1 MVLMNHRFASTA
13 GLCSALL
20 LAVAL
25 NGCATHSQLRKELV
39 RDVRTGQYEHALK
52 DIDKLHEDASK
63 KDLVMDLMDKGMVLH
78 MMGKFKE
85 SNAVLDKAKLKLDE
99 LFGVSVSEELASIAW
114 NDTAASF
121 QGEEFERVMV
131 NAIMA
136 MNYLGM
142 GMLQDAGVEARQI
155 NHKLQLYTDR
165 LAKNKVKTSYDQDP
179 FSQFL
184 TGLVY
189 EAMQEK
195 NDAFRSYEDALNGY
209 EKIRRVMNIPVPETL
224 QAAVLRSAVS
234 LGHAEAIEK
243 YQKPCGHIPESDPS
257 FWTGKAK
264 VVVIAAFGQVAH
276 KESAKWTVVDP
287 MGDVISVAY
296 PVFRRGCSAVSTLEV
311 TSDGR
316 RSAHLAD
323 DVSSLAINVLNDK
336 NDQVKGRATAKAM
349 VRYAAA
355 KATKVVAATTDN
367 TYLQLGMLAANIAVN
382 AVSLADQADT
392 RSWMTL
398 PDQFWISVFPVEP
411 GQKSVTLTYMGYG
424 HVVDNRSFSI
434 NAEAGKTYFIVDKA
448 REPAGAY
455 CR

>member
-1 MVLMNHRFASTA
+1 MNRRFALAGGLFSVLLVAST
-13 GLCSALL
+13 
-20 LAVAL
+20 LA
-25 NGCATHSQLRKELV
+25 GCATHSQLRKDLV
-39 RDVRTGQYEHALK
+39 RDVRNGRYEQALK
-52 DIDKLHEDASK
+52 DVEKLHEDASK

-78 MMGKFKE
+78 LLGKYKE
-85 SNAVLDKAKLKLDE
+85 SNAVLDNAKLKLDE

-136 MNYLGM
+136 MNYLSM
-142 GMLQDAGVEARQI
+142 GNLQDAGVEARQI
-155 NHKLQLYTDR
+155 NQKLQLYTDR
-165 LAKNKVKTSYDQDP
+165 LAKNKVKTSYVQDP

-195 NDAFRSYEDALNGY
+195 NDAFRSYEDALMGY
-209 EKIRRVMNIPVPETL
+209 EKIRRVMNIPVPESL
-224 QAAVLRSAVS
+224 QASVLRSAIS
-234 LGHAEAIEK
+234 LGYAEAIDK

-257 FWTGKAK
+257 FWAGKAR
-264 VVVIAAFGQVAH
+264 VVVLSSFGQVAH
-276 KESAKWTVVDP
+276 KESAKWTIADP
-287 MGDVISVAY
+287 QLDVISVAY

-316 RSAHLAD
+316 KPAQLAH
-323 DVSSLAINVLNDK
+323 DVSTLAINVLNDK
-336 NDQVKGRATAKAM
+336 NDQIKGRAVAKAM

-355 KATKVVAATTDN
+355 KTTKIVANNTDN
-367 TYLQLGMLAANIAVN
+367 SYLKVGMWAANIAVN
-382 AVSLADQADT
+382 ALSLADVADT

-398 PDQFWISVFPVEP
+398 PDQFWVSVFPVDP
-411 GQKSVTLTYMGYG
+411 GQKTITLTYMGYG
-424 HVVDNRSFSI
+424 HVVDNRSFNI